1 MKQITIN
8 GKVYTNP
15 VFVFAMEKEAG
26 DQFTGTEH
34 IFTGIGKVNASYQVM
49 KYLVGNKSDIIINMG
64 TAGSTSFKRG
74 EVVCCTHFVQR
85 DMDVSP
91 LGIEKFKTPF
101 SDEEVVLQYGIEID
115 CLSKGICGTGDS
127 FETEHN
133 TDLYNVLDMEA
144 YALALIAKQENIPF
158 LCLKYISDGA
168 DDEAVE
174 DWTQEVYKA
183 SKALYDVITTKV
195 K

>member
-1 MKQITIN
+1 MKQITIS
-8 GKVYTNP
+8 GKTYNNP

-26 DQFTGTEH
+26 NEFKNLQLV
-34 IFTGIGKVNASYQVM
+34 FTGIGKVNAGYYLM
-49 KYLVGNKSDIIINMG
+49 KYLSVNNPDIIINLG
-64 TAGSTSFKRG
+64 TAGSTAFRRG
-74 EVVCCTHFVQR
+74 DVVCCTQFVQR

-101 SDEEVVLQYGIEID
+101 SDDDVVLDYGIDID
-115 CLSKGICGTGDS
+115 NLPKGICGTGDS

-144 YALALIAKQENIPF
+144 YALALIAKREQIPF

-168 DDEAVE
+168 NDDAVE
-174 DWTQEVYKA
+174 DWTQEVNKA
-183 SKALYDVITTKV
+183 SKILREAIATRF
-195 K
+195 

>member
-1 MKQITIN
+1 MKQITIS
-8 GKVYTNP
+8 GKTYNNP

-26 DQFTGTEH
+26 NEFKDLQRV
-34 IFTGIGKVNASYQVM
+34 FTGIGKVNAGYFLM
-49 KYLVGNKSDIIINMG
+49 KYLSVNKPGIIINLG
-64 TAGSTSFKRG
+64 TAGSTAFRRG
-74 EVVCCTHFVQR
+74 DVVCCTQFVQR

-101 SDEEVVLQYGIEID
+101 SDDDVVLDYGMD
-115 CLSKGICGTGDS
+115 VDDLPKGICGTGDS

-144 YALALIAKQENIPF
+144 YALALIAKREQIPF

-168 DDEAVE
+168 NDDAVE
-174 DWTQEVYKA
+174 DWTQEINKA
-183 SKALYDVITTKV
+183 SKILREVIATRF
-195 K
+195 

>member
-1 MKQITIN
+1 MKITIS
-8 GKVYTNP
+8 GKTYNNP

-26 DQFTGTEH
+26 NEFKDLQRV
-34 IFTGIGKVNASYQVM
+34 FTGIGKVNAGYFLM
-49 KYLVGNKSDIIINMG
+49 KYLSVNKPGIIINLG
-64 TAGSTSFKRG
+64 TAGSTAFRRG
-74 EVVCCTHFVQR
+74 DVVCCTQFVQR

-101 SDEEVVLQYGIEID
+101 SDDDVVLDYGMD
-115 CLSKGICGTGDS
+115 VDDLPKGICGTGDS

-144 YALALIAKQENIPF
+144 YALALIARREQIPF

-168 DDEAVE
+168 NDDAVE
-174 DWTQEVYKA
+174 DWTQEINKA
-183 SKALYDVITTKV
+183 SKILREVIATRF
-195 K
+195 

>member
-1 MKQITIN
+1 MKELIIS
-8 GKVYTNP
+8 GKTYNNP

-26 DQFTGTEH
+26 NEFKDLH
-34 IFTGIGKVNASYQVM
+34 LVFTGIGKVNAGYYLM
-49 KYLVGNKSDIIINMG
+49 KYLSANKPDIIINLG
-64 TAGSTSFKRG
+64 TAGSTAFRRG
-74 EVVCCTHFVQR
+74 DVVCCTQFVQR

-101 SDEEVVLQYGIEID
+101 SDDDVVLDYGINVD
-115 CLSKGICGTGDS
+115 SLPKGICGTGDS

-144 YALALIAKQENIPF
+144 YALALIAKREQVPF

-168 DDEAVE
+168 NDDAVE
-174 DWTQEVYKA
+174 DWTQEVNKA
-183 SKALYDVITTKV
+183 SKILREVIATRF
-195 K
+195 

>member
-1 MKQITIN
+1 MKITIS
-8 GKVYTNP
+8 GKTYNNP

-26 DQFTGTEH
+26 NEFKDLQRV
-34 IFTGIGKVNASYQVM
+34 FTGIGKVNAGYFLM
-49 KYLVGNKSDIIINMG
+49 KYLSVNKPGIIINLG
-64 TAGSTSFKRG
+64 TAGSTAFRRG
-74 EVVCCTHFVQR
+74 DVVCCTQFVQR

-101 SDEEVVLQYGIEID
+101 SDDDVVLDYGID
-115 CLSKGICGTGDS
+115 LDNLPKGICGTGDS

-144 YALALIAKQENIPF
+144 YALALIAKREQIPF

-168 DDEAVE
+168 NDDAVE
-174 DWTQEVYKA
+174 DWTQEVNKA
-183 SKALYDVITTKV
+183 SKILREVIATRF
-195 K
+195 

>member
-1 MKQITIN
+1 MKITIS
-8 GKVYTNP
+8 GKTYNNP

-26 DQFTGTEH
+26 NEFKDLQRV
-34 IFTGIGKVNASYQVM
+34 FTGIGKVNAGYFLM
-49 KYLVGNKSDIIINMG
+49 KYLSVNKPGIIINLG
-64 TAGSTSFKRG
+64 TAGSTAFRRG
-74 EVVCCTHFVQR
+74 DVVCCTQFVQR

-101 SDEEVVLQYGIEID
+101 SDDDVVLDYGMD
-115 CLSKGICGTGDS
+115 VDDLPKGICGTGDS

-144 YALALIAKQENIPF
+144 YALALIAKREQIPF

-168 DDEAVE
+168 NDDAVE
-174 DWTQEVYKA
+174 DWTQEINKA
-183 SKALYDVITTKV
+183 SKILREVIATRF
-195 K
+195 